1 MRLSKYLAD
10 AGIASRRKSEKI
22 IADGRIQI
30 NGVVVSEQ
38 GWVVDPDKDIVM
50 FDGMRVCFQEKIYI
64 MLNKPA
70 GYICS
75 VNDPHGRPT
84 VIELVGDIKNRLY
97 PVGRLD
103 LDTEGLLIL
112 SNDGEFT
119 NRMIHPRYHINKKYQ
134 AWIEGHITPAA
145 LKNLAQGVELEDG
158 LTAPASVTVLEQNQQ
173 STMIEIEIHE
183 GRKRQV
189 KRMCAAV
196 GFPVISLKR
205 TAFAFLTLDN
215 LETGQYRHLNPQEI
229 EHLYKLARSNTN

>member
-1 MRLSKYLAD
+1 MAE
-10 AGIASRRKSEKI
+10 AGIASRRKSEKL
-22 IADGRIQI
+22 IAEGRVQV

-38 GWVVDPDKDIVM
+38 GWVLNPDDDTVEC
-50 FDGMRVCFQEKIYI
+50 DGILVVAPKKIYI

-70 GYICS
+70 GYLCS

-84 VIELVGDIKNRLY
+84 VLELLREITTRIY

-112 SNDGEFT
+112 SNDGDFT
-119 NRMIHPRYHINKKYQ
+119 NFMIHPRYNIDKKYQ
-134 AWIEGHITPAA
+134 AWVKGHITSDA
-145 LKNLAQGVELEDG
+145 LNKLAQGVELEDG
-158 LTAPASVTVLEQNQQ
+158 LTAPASVIVLGYSQS
-173 STMIEIEIHE
+173 STMIELRIHE

-215 LETGQYRHLNPQEI
+215 VEVGKYRHLQPKEI
-229 EHLYKLARSNTN
+229 EQLYKLARSTA